1 MEPGIPGGL
10 QLLGV
15 GKAFQEELCD
25 TLADTA
31 LFNDLAWPE
40 IKALGAF
47 MQGYQ
52 APAGTTI
59 FKEGEVGQYMCVILS
74 GSVPIEK
81 EDRQMEH
88 KTVAEVGAGK
98 SIGDRLAAQ
107 IGVRADDFVANRGQ
121 RRACVEIRE
130 RMPRREKLIEPRQ
143 QVVAGNHADSP
154 ASQVCRVED
163 GPGFRGAG
171 GRVHAAGIR
180 HDL

>member
-74 GSVPIEK
+74 GSVAIEK

-98 SIGDRLAAQ
+98 SIGEMAMIDGERRSATCRTQKETTLAILTRDKFERLVDEYPVLGVKILHKLARLLSQRLRLA
-107 IGVRADDFVANRGQ
+107 
-121 RRACVEIRE
+121 
-130 RMPRREKLIEPRQ
+130 
-143 QVVAGNHADSP
+143 S
-154 ASQVCRVED
+154 
-163 GPGFRGAG
+163 
-171 GRVHAAGIR
+171 GILV
-180 HDL
+180 DYLEQ